1 LVQRIYRDP
10 RGHLRIVVK
19 TEWMP
24 RLVTVGWQRIGKSI
38 IHKELLV
45 SWGCREKPWC
55 RIYNI
60 KRCPRLRS
68 VTIGAAKCAGEAVSP
83 D

>member
-19 TEWMP
+19 GEWMP

-45 SWGCREKPWC
+45 AWSCWIKPWC
-55 RIYNI
+55 CIYNI

-68 VTIGAAKCAGEAVSP
+68 DTIGAAKCAGEAVRP